1 MNIEYTSRHLELHPA
16 LRDYAEKRMRR
27 LAKFLEEEVTV
38 HLVLE
43 ADGHRQL
50 AELQVSHRHGQL
62 HAREEAADIR
72 DAVRL
77 AVEKVEKQ
85 ARRDRKKFQQNRR
98 RAQRDAVTP
107 KNTPKTD
114 EAVEG

>member
-16 LRDYAEKRMRR
+16 LRAYADKKLRR

-43 ADGHRQL
+43 ADGHRQR
-50 AELQVSHRHGQL
+50 AELKVSHRHGQL
-62 HAREEAADIR
+62 HAQEEAADLR
-72 DAVRL
+72 DAVRTV
-77 AVEKVEKQ
+77 VEKVEKQ
-85 ARRDRKKFQQNRR
+85 ARRDRKRFQQNRR
-98 RAQRDAVTP
+98 RAQRGGAGNPDV
-107 KNTPKTD
+107 D